1 MTHKGKSKMNA
12 IEKPMSLWDDTST
25 ETVRTRNDGVKDT
38 VDVVIVGAGFTGL
51 SAAIHCTENGMSCH
65 VIEAEHVGYGG
76 SGRNTGLVNAAAW
89 LPPQDVIKQLGSEAG
104 KKFVDIFSDAP
115 SFVFGLIK
123 KYNIECEVTNTGT
136 IHAAHGKSGFVDLQ
150 YRKSEWD
157 RLGAPVDLLSAD
169 ETAELTGTRRFY
181 GALVDNRAGT
191 INPMGFCRG
200 LARAA
205 LQNGTKL
212 TTNCRVHNVIKENDG
227 WRIITSNGDLK
238 AKYVILGTNAY
249 TDKLWPGLSQ
259 TFTRINYFNCATVPL
274 GERIKYIL
282 PQRQGLWD
290 TGKIMFS
297 LRRDK
302 YDRLIIG
309 SMGRIHGNR
318 KSGITR
324 RWASAQLKRLFPD
337 LGPVEFENIW
347 YGEIAMT
354 PTHLPGVHQLDRN
367 LYTSIGYNGRGIT
380 TGTIFGKALADMI
393 SSSSPDGLPLPITQ
407 MAKVSTGPFMSTVY
421 KSIFS
426 ANQILRSTWNQ

>member
-1 MTHKGKSKMNA
+1 MSVTD
-12 IEKPMSLWDDTST
+12 KPMSIWDDTST
-25 ETVRTRNDGVKDT
+25 ETIRVRKDGLNEK
-38 VDVVIVGAGFTGL
+38 VDVAIVGAGYTGL
-51 SAAIHCTENGMSCH
+51 SAAIHSTEKGMSCH

-89 LPPQDVIKQLGSEAG
+89 LPPQDVIKQLGEKAG

-115 SFVFGLIK
+115 SFVFGLIE

-136 IHAAHGKSGFVDLQ
+136 IHAAHGKVGLLNLQ
-150 YRKSEWD
+150 YRKTEWD

-169 ETAELTGTRRFY
+169 ETAELTGTRCFY

-191 INPMGFCRG
+191 INPMGYCRG

-205 LQNGTKL
+205 LKNGAKL
-212 TTNCRVHNVIKENDG
+212 TTNCRVHHVTKENDG
-227 WRIITSNGDLK
+227 WRLITADGDLK

-249 TDKLWPGLSQ
+249 SDKLWPGLNQ
-259 TFTRINYFNCATVPL
+259 TFTRINYFNCATLPL
-274 GERIKYIL
+274 GERIKHIL

-302 YDRLIIG
+302 NNRLIIG
-309 SMGRIHGNR
+309 SMGRIHGNL
-318 KSGITR
+318 KSGITK

-347 YGEIAMT
+347 YGNIAMT
-354 PTHLPGVHQLDRN
+354 PTHLPGVHQLAHN

-393 SSSSPDGLPLPITQ
+393 SYNSSDYLPVPITQ
-407 MAKVSTGPFMSTVY
+407 MSRVSTGPFMSSVY

-426 ANQILRSTWNQ
+426 ANQILKTVFN

>member
-1 MTHKGKSKMNA
+1 MNA
-12 IEKPMSLWDDTST
+12 IDKPMSLWDDTST

-89 LPPQDVIKQLGSEAG
+89 LPPQDVIKQLGAKAG

-136 IHAAHGKSGFVDLQ
+136 IHAAHGKLGFVDLQ

-181 GALVDNRAGT
+181 GALVDKRAGT
-191 INPMGFCRG
+191 INPMGYCRG

-205 LQNGTKL
+205 LQNGAKL

-318 KSGITR
+318 KSGITK

-337 LGPVEFENIW
+337 LGPVEFDNIW

-426 ANQILRSTWNQ
+426 ANQILRSTLN

>member
-1 MTHKGKSKMNA
+1 MNA
-12 IEKPMSLWDDTST
+12 IDKPMSLWDDTST

-89 LPPQDVIKQLGSEAG
+89 LPPQDVIKQLGAKAG

-136 IHAAHGKSGFVDLQ
+136 IHAAHGKLGFVDLQ

-181 GALVDNRAGT
+181 GALVDKRAGT
-191 INPMGFCRG
+191 INPMGYCRG

-205 LQNGTKL
+205 LKNGAKL
-212 TTNCRVHNVIKENDG
+212 TTNCRVYNVIKENDG

-318 KSGITR
+318 KSGITK

-426 ANQILRSTWNQ
+426 ANQILRSTLN

>member
-1 MTHKGKSKMNA
+1 MNA
-12 IEKPMSLWDDTST
+12 IDKPMSLWDDTST

-89 LPPQDVIKQLGSEAG
+89 LPPQDVIKQLGAKAG

-136 IHAAHGKSGFVDLQ
+136 IHAAHGKLGFVDLQ

-181 GALVDNRAGT
+181 GALVDKRAGT
-191 INPMGFCRG
+191 INPMGYCRG

-205 LQNGTKL
+205 LQNGAKL

-227 WRIITSNGDLK
+227 WRIITSNGDLR

-309 SMGRIHGNR
+309 SMGRNHGNR
-318 KSGITR
+318 KSGITK

-426 ANQILRSTWNQ
+426 ANQILRSTLN

>member
-1 MTHKGKSKMNA
+1 MNA
-12 IEKPMSLWDDTST
+12 IDKPMSLWDDTST
-25 ETVRTRNDGVKDT
+25 ETVRTRNDSVKDT
-38 VDVVIVGAGFTGL
+38 VDIVIVGAGFTGL

-89 LPPQDVIKQLGSEAG
+89 LPPQDVIKQLGAKAG

-136 IHAAHGKSGFVDLQ
+136 IHAAHGKLGFVDLQ

-181 GALVDNRAGT
+181 GALVDKRAGT
-191 INPMGFCRG
+191 INPMGYCRG

-205 LQNGTKL
+205 LQNGAKL

-318 KSGITR
+318 KSGITK

-426 ANQILRSTWNQ
+426 ANQILRSTLK

>member
-1 MTHKGKSKMNA
+1 MNA
-12 IEKPMSLWDDTST
+12 IDKPMSLWDDTST
-25 ETVRTRNDGVKDT
+25 ETVRTRNDGLKDT

-51 SAAIHCTENGMSCH
+51 SAAIHCTEKGMSCH

-89 LPPQDVIKQLGSEAG
+89 LPPQDVIKQLGAKAG

-123 KYNIECEVTNTGT
+123 KYSIECEATNTGT
-136 IHAAHGKSGFVDLQ
+136 IHAAHGKSGFVNLQ
-150 YRKSEWD
+150 YRKTEWD

-181 GALVDNRAGT
+181 GALVDKRAGT
-191 INPMGFCRG
+191 INPMGYCRG

-302 YDRLIIG
+302 YNRLIIG

-318 KSGITR
+318 KSGITK

-426 ANQILRSTWNQ
+426 ANQILRSTLN